1 MLYERVLSSIAERVS
16 VASTDRGRSMGSP
29 FSLLRQF
36 EAYDDGYGSIS
47 GNVMENIL
55 GMFNTQQ
62 LWAAS
67 VEFGVLLLLRS
78 VMACLI

>member
-16 VASTDRGRSMGSP
+16 NASLDRGRSMGSP

-47 GNVMENIL
+47 GGVMENIL
-55 GMFNTQQ
+55 GESHCHQ
-62 LWAAS
+62 L
-67 VEFGVLLLLRS
+67 
-78 VMACLI
+78 